1 MQRDD
6 LASMSTDELWTLQ
19 QTIAASLVA
28 KLTVEK
34 KALEDRLRQ
43 LGKQSHAEQVGE
55 IPGRRPYPTVVPKY
69 QNLENP
75 SETWSGRGKQATL
88 AFSTTQIWKKTQ
100 RFPNLG

>member
-75 SETWSGRGKQATL
+75 SETWSGRGKQPRWLSAQL
-88 AFSTTQIWKKTQ
+88 RSGKKLNDF
-100 RFPNLG
+100 RI